1 MKLSAYPR
9 LDGLV
14 DLACRDGV
22 DVRPTLL
29 RVITDLYVQKPTHRA
44 EEVTQYVELTL
55 GLIDTVDDATRSA
68 VAASLSHYPAAPP
81 AVLARLGMTPPG
93 VTAPVAS
100 PVLPDVDFAAR
111 AVEDTGAKS
120 NSLVDLFFDANS
132 EDRRIILLYFDA
144 AAATSLPLPAVASP
158 DIIKRLENA
167 ALQRN
172 ATEFSRTLES
182 ALRIPRKLA
191 ERVATDASGEP
202 FVVAA
207 KALGMKAPVL
217 QRVLLFLNPSV
228 GQSVQRVYD
237 LADLF
242 DELTREAA
250 ERMLAIWRGHG
261 AASAPVHQPV
271 YGSDGRRDSRMQT
284 AQRDAGAKVEQ
295 QAPQKAKA

>member
-29 RVITDLYVQKPTHRA
+29 RVLTDLYVQKPTHSA
-44 EEVTQYVELTL
+44 DEVTQYVELTL
-55 GLIDTVDDATRSA
+55 GLIDTVDDATRAA
-68 VAASLSHYPAAPP
+68 VAASLAHYPAAP
-81 AVLARLGMTPPG
+81 ATVLARLGMTPPG

-111 AVEDTGAKS
+111 GVEDTDTQTDT
-120 NSLVDLFFDANS
+120 LVDLFFDANS

-144 AAATSLPLPAVASP
+144 AAATSLPLPAVASA

-172 ATEFSRTLES
+172 TTELSRTLES

-191 ERVATDASGEP
+191 ERVAGDASGEP

-207 KALGMKAPVL
+207 KALGMKAAVL

-237 LADLF
+237 LAELF

-250 ERMLAIWRGHG
+250 ERMLAIWRSQD
-261 AASAPVHQPV
+261 AATAPVHQPV
-271 YGSDGRRDSRMQT
+271 YGADGRRDSRMQT
-284 AQRDAGAKVEQ
+284 AQRDALPAAQ
-295 QAPQKAKA
+295 IDLRKAKA